1 MIKLSLLAKAHL
13 QEDVE
18 TGLNY
23 YYSERKR
30 FNEESREFLSS
41 RTAEI
46 LEKQIT
52 TRIEMYEELKYSLL
66 NKIEVIN
73 E

>member
-1 MIKLSLLAKAHL
+1 MIKLSALAKAHL
-13 QEDVE
+13 EDHVE
-18 TGLNY
+18 TGLTY

-41 RTAEI
+41 RTANI
-46 LEKQIT
+46 LQGQIN
-52 TRIEMYEELKYSLL
+52 RQIEMYEELKNNIL